1 MKKMVITEQM
11 QLDIFEDIFSTLIE
25 KPSMRDMLK
34 KMIESKERV
43 AIAEIDLMLA
53 KLSVEIY
60 DKNKGENYEEN

>member
-1 MKKMVITEQM
+1 MKKIIITEQM